1 MDVSSPVAL
10 SGQLALQKRLNS
22 IANNVANSRTT
33 GFRAEGVR
41 FSSNSSHAFARTI
54 SYASV
59 GENFFSRNNGP
70 VVKTD
75 NPLDIAIKGDAWLA
89 VKSPTGTVYTRD
101 GRMRMSPDGQLQT
114 LTGYP
119 VFDVGGSPIQL
130 DVKAGPPKIASDG
143 MITQGDRQVGA
154 IGLYSI
160 GANAKLRRF
169 DTSSVIPDSKPEGI
183 VDFSNTGVLQ
193 GFVEQSNVNAVME
206 MSRLI
211 EVSRAFEML
220 NSFIRERDQTSS
232 EAVRTLGSTS

>member
-1 MDVSSPVAL
+1 MDASSPVAL

-22 IANNVANSRTT
+22 IANNVANSRTA
-33 GFRAEGVR
+33 GFRAEGIR
-41 FSSNSSHAFARTI
+41 FSSNPSHAFARSI

-75 NPLDIAIKGDAWLA
+75 NPLDVAIKGDAWLA
-89 VKSPTGTVYTRD
+89 VKSPNATVYTRD
-101 GRMRMSPDGQLQT
+101 GRMRMAPDGQLQT

-119 VFDVGGSPIQL
+119 VLDIGGSPIQL

-143 MITQGDRQVGA
+143 MITQGNRQVSA
-154 IGLYSI
+154 IGLFAI
-160 GANAKLRRF
+160 EPNAKLRRF
-169 DTSSVIPDSKPEGI
+169 DTSSVIPDSKPKGI
-183 VDFSNTGVLQ
+183 VDFSSTNILQ
-193 GFVEQSNVNAVME
+193 GFVEQSNVNAIME

-220 NSFIRERDQTSS
+220 NSFVSERDRTSS
-232 EAVRTLGSTS
+232 EAIRTLGSAS